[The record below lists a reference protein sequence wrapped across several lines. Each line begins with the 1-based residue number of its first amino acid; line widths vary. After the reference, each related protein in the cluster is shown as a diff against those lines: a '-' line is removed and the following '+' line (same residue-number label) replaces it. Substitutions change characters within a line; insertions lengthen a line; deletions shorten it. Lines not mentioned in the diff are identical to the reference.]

1 MIKAAFLPG
10 PIKNHQP
17 ERNNF
22 VIALAG
28 NPNVGKS
35 TVFNRLTGLSQ
46 HTGNWPG
53 KTVLKAEGTFSY
65 RNHHYKLVDLPGT
78 YLLYA
83 NSADEQTAR
92 DFICF
97 SRPDVT
103 LAVCD
108 ATCLER
114 NLNLVLQILEIT
126 DRVVVCVN
134 LLDEAERKLIHV
146 NVEQLA
152 TELGIPVIGT
162 TARNG
167 RGFLE
172 LKNTLHDMVS
182 GKIVT
187 QPRQVTYDQE
197 LEILIS
203 KLENKLAPWL
213 PEWLNSRWVALRIL
227 ERDYSILEHIMI
239 SRKPEKL
246 SLQIIQEGIALCLQ

>member
-10 PIKNHQP
+10 LIENPQP
-17 ERNNF
+17 ERNEF

-35 TVFNRLTGLSQ
+35 TVFNRLTGLNQ

-53 KTVLKAEGTFSY
+53 KTVLKAEGTFLY
-65 RNHHYKLVDLPGT
+65 RNHYYTLVDLPGT
-78 YLLYA
+78 YSLYA

-134 LLDEAERKLIHV
+134 LLDEAQRKSIHV
-146 NVEQLA
+146 NIDRLA
-152 TELGIPVIGT
+152 SELGIPVIGT
-162 TARNG
+162 AARNG
-167 RGFLE
+167 RGLSE

-187 QPRQVTYDQE
+187 RPRQVTYDPE
-197 LEILIS
+197 LEAYIQIIED
-203 KLENKLAPWL
+203 KLTSWL

-239 SRKPEKL
+239 NHKSEDYP
-246 SLQIIQEGIALCLQ
+246 LQIIRKETALCLQ